1 MTISILL
8 SVSATRLRVVLIL
21 VLAAAAVT
29 SVVGKKADS
38 TVIGWFSFALFVIAV
53 ALYFQWRRAV
63 HTARGR
69 VFDREAKTDDE
80 TRARPDQ

>member
-1 MTISILL
+1 M
-8 SVSATRLRVVLIL
+8 SATRLRVILIL
-21 VLAAAAVT
+21 VLLAAAVT

-38 TVIGWFSFALFVIAV
+38 LVIGWFSFALFLVAV

-63 HTARGR
+63 HAARGR
-69 VFDREAKTDDE
+69 VFDREAKTNDE

>member
-1 MTISILL
+1 M
-8 SVSATRLRVVLIL
+8 SATRLRVILIL
-21 VLAAAAVT
+21 VLVAAAVT
-29 SVVGKKADS
+29 SVVGNKADS
-38 TVIGWFSFALFVIAV
+38 PVIGWFSFALFLIAV

-63 HTARGR
+63 HSARDR